1 MGSLNARPQRMTIFR
16 RTSWRAVMART
27 SRWLSGTSY
36 LQKWLV
42 LGVLIGTMAG
52 VGAIVFYEALLAC
65 THFFL
70 GVLAGYHPPTP
81 TGEGGHAGSA
91 SFSRPWALPLVVGFG
106 ALLGA
111 ILVFRFAPEAE
122 GHGTDAAISAVH
134 HNPRGIRF
142 RAVIVKIVASAL
154 TIGSGGSGGR
164 EGPTGQISA
173 GFASLLA
180 RELDLSP
187 ADARIAVMAGIG
199 SGIGA
204 IFGAPLGGAVLA
216 TEILYRDDFD
226 AEALLP
232 SFVASILG
240 YVIFGAV
247 EGYTPLFGFN
257 ASYHFADPT
266 HLLWFALIGVLGGFV
281 GLLYAKSFYGISDI
295 FGRIQL
301 PRLVKPAIGGVIV
314 GCIGLVIPEV
324 LGTGYGWIQQ
334 GLGHQLL
341 TLPLWIVLVL
351 PFARILATGLSIGSG
366 GSGGIFGPGMIIGA
380 FIGASVWR
388 LFEPIV
394 PSMGHNPAP
403 FVIVGMMCCFGS
415 ISRAPLAVMLM
426 VAEMTGS
433 LSILAPA
440 MIAVGLAW
448 FIVRRGDDTIYRSQ
462 LKNRADAPA
471 QRLLT
476 GMPILSIVSVD
487 QAMAAPRMV
496 VTGGMSVL
504 AARRQIEQAG
514 VTGAPLVDD
523 QGRFEGTVALADLRA
538 VERGDDR
545 TLESMVDVSA
555 PTVAAQAHL
564 DVALDALTT
573 SAEHWVTVLDAERK
587 VLGTVA
593 ISDVVRGYRLGLLA
607 SLQKVNAVGEP
618 GGNDSVR
625 VEADSPLVGRKL
637 RHSGFPISVVV
648 TTIQRRRDLVV
659 PDGSTVL
666 EAGDALLVIGQSSDV
681 EVVRRVASG
690 RVNGPGVH
698 RRRVDGVEEP
708 PGSVDAGTGGP

>member
-1 MGSLNARPQRMTIFR
+1 MRVFT
-16 RTSWRAVMART
+16 RTSWRATTTRS
-27 SRWLSGTSY
+27 SRWLGRASY
-36 LQKWLV
+36 LQKWLI

-70 GVLAGYHPPTP
+70 GTLAGYHVPTP
-81 TGEGGHAGSA
+81 VGEGGHRASA
-91 SFSRPWALPLVVGFG
+91 SFTRPWALPLVVGLG
-106 ALLGA
+106 ALLGG
-111 ILVFRFAPEAE
+111 IIVFRFAPEAE

-187 ADARIAVMAGIG
+187 GDARIAVVTGIG

-232 SFVASILG
+232 SFVASLVG
-240 YVIFGAV
+240 YIIFGSV
-247 EGYTPLFGFN
+247 VGFTPLFGF
-257 ASYHFADPT
+257 AGSYHFSNPT
-266 HLLWFALIGVLGGFV
+266 QLVWFALIGVLGGLI
-281 GLLYAKSFYGISDI
+281 GILYAKSFYGISDL
-295 FGRIQL
+295 FGHLAL
-301 PRLVKPAIGGVIV
+301 PRWAKPAIGGVIV
-314 GCIGLVIPEV
+314 GLIALAIPEV
-324 LGTGYGWIQQ
+324 LGTGYGWIQE

-388 LFEPIV
+388 LLEPVV

-403 FVIVGMMCCFGS
+403 YVIIGMMCCFGG

-433 LSILAPA
+433 LSILGPA

-448 FIVRRGDDTIYRSQ
+448 FIVRRSDDTIYRSQ
-462 LKNRADAPA
+462 LRTRADAPA
-471 QRLLT
+471 QRLLI
-476 GMPILSIVSVD
+476 GMPVLANVPVR
-487 QAMAAPRMV
+487 QAMAAPRLV
-496 VTGGMSVL
+496 IPGGTSVEAAQDAL
-504 AARRQIEQAG
+504 AHGRL
-514 VTGAPLVDD
+514 TGAPVVDSN
-523 QGRFEGTVALADLRA
+523 GRFEGTISLGSLQASKGPRDHRL
-538 VERGDDR
+538 G
-545 TLESMVDVSA
+545 SFVDVTA
-555 PTVAAQAHL
+555 PTVSDSAHL
-564 DVALDALTT
+564 DVAVDAITT
-573 SAEHWVTVLDAERK
+573 STQHWVSVLDSERN
-587 VLGTVA
+587 VVGTVA
-593 ISDVVRGYRLGLLA
+593 TSDVVRGYRLGLLA
-607 SLQKVNAVGEP
+607 SLQKVNADGDAP
-618 GGNDSVR
+618 GADR
-625 VEADSPLVGRKL
+625 VVIGAGSPLAGQSL
-637 RHSGFPISVVV
+637 NNADLPISIIV
-648 TTIQRRRDLVV
+648 TTIQRNKDLVV
-659 PDGSTVL
+659 PTGSTRL
-666 EAGDALLVIGQSSDV
+666 QAGDELIVLG
-681 EVVRRVASG
+681 RSG
-690 RVNGPGVH
+690 DIDAFRAIATGT
-698 RRRVDGVEEP
+698 DG
-708 PGSVDAGTGGP
+708 TL